1 MSIPVNKPV
10 NEQTVTLTR
19 VFDAPR
25 ARVFEC
31 WTRAEHLQHWFG
43 PKGFTIHSCET
54 DPRPGGVLKFCM
66 RAPDGE
72 AYWVRGEYREVVP
85 PERLV
90 IACTLDD
97 EQGVARLEEIIDVAF
112 EQSGSRTR
120 LLLNSTARGV
130 GAVAAR
136 MLSGMQKGWAQT
148 VDRLSVLLGALLNP
162 KPHKEM

>member
-1 MSIPVNKPV
+1 VESTQ
-10 NEQTVTLTR
+10 ETVVMTR

-25 ARVFEC
+25 GRVFEA
-31 WTRAEHLQHWFG
+31 WTRADHLEKWFG
-43 PKGFTIHSCET
+43 PKGFAITDCEC
-54 DPRPGGVLKFCM
+54 DARPGGVFRMCM
-66 RAPDGE
+66 RSPRGE

>member
-1 MSIPVNKPV
+1 MRSD
-10 NEQTVTLTR
+10 EETVVMTR

-25 ARVFEC
+25 SRVFEA
-31 WTRAEHLQHWFG
+31 WTRAEHLARWFG
-43 PKGFTIHSCET
+43 PKGFAITDCES
-54 DPRPGGVLKFCM
+54 DARPGGVFRMCM
-66 RAPDGE
+66 RSPRGE
-72 AYWVRGEYREVVP
+72 AYWVRGEYREVIAP
-85 PERLV
+85 QRLV

-97 EQGVARLEEIIDVAF
+97 EHGLARLEETINVIF
-112 EQSGSRTR
+112 EQSGSRTT

-130 GAVAAR
+130 GEVAAR

>member
-1 MSIPVNKPV
+1 MHR
-10 NEQTVTLTR
+10 EAETVVMRR

-25 ARVFEC
+25 SRVFEA
-31 WTRAEHLQHWFG
+31 WTRAEHLCRWFG
-43 PKGFTIHSCET
+43 PKGFAITDCES
-54 DPRPGGVLKFCM
+54 DARPGGVFRMCM
-66 RAPDGE
+66 RSPRGE
-72 AYWVRGEYREVVP
+72 AYWVRGEYREVIA

-97 EQGVARLEEIIDVAF
+97 EHGFARLEETIDVVF

-148 VDRLSVLLGALLNP
+148 VDRLSVLLGAVLGP